1 MIVTLAMVEIV
12 GDCKHY
18 RLLLLNLARSY
29 SLDLMRV
36 DVFVVLF
43 PKSFRQQDKT
53 VPLCKINCH

>member
-1 MIVTLAMVEIV
+1 MLAMVYIV

-18 RLLLLNLARSY
+18 KLLLLNLARSY

-43 PKSFRQQDKT
+43 PKSFRQTRQDGSALQNKL
-53 VPLCKINCH
+53 PLR